1 LDQQSAP
8 ARQRR
13 PVLAA
18 AVQAAA
24 LALQR
29 PAAVR
34 ALAAEAAVRAARS
47 SSRRV

>member
-1 LDQQSAP
+1 VASA
-8 ARQRR
+8 AQEQR
-13 PVLAA
+13 PVEVAV

-24 LALQR
+24 LVLRR

-47 SSRRV
+47 SSRRA